1 MVGMG
6 VGSGRIL
13 GKVVNPFPVLYT
25 IYFVRGVRG
34 NGGDV
39 ARLLV
44 AFGTDGSDRVGTGV
58 PVV

>member
-25 IYFVRGVRG
+25 IYFVWGICG

-39 ARLLV
+39 TCLLV
-44 AFGTDGSDRVGTGV
+44 AFGTDGRNCVGTGILV
-58 PVV
+58 

>member
-13 GKVVNPFPVLYT
+13 SKVVNPFPVLYT
-25 IYFVRGVRG
+25 IYFVRGIRG

-44 AFGTDGSDRVGTGV
+44 AFGTDRGNCVGVGV
-58 PVV
+58 PF